1 MALFLL
7 FLLLVLPLILPCR
20 QVRAWRRCFVRLVV
34 AVAVLVV
41 LVAKVDFA
49 HAEDGATT
57 AGKDAASI
65 LFRQH
70 CQRCHGADG
79 TGRQGGLPV
88 FTSRA
93 WQERRTDVQLVV
105 SILEGKGTGMPGFR
119 GRLNET
125 QARSLVAHIR
135 AFAPARS
142 RTAATDSS
150 APAESADDFA
160 TQFRQLQKEFD
171 GLQRQLKEVESAS
184 RHPSRSSVPAVEGSG
199 DAKGVAK
206 LVRTGGPLYRRHC
219 QRCHGADG
227 KGDQEQISSDDC
239 PDFSSRAWQE
249 QRSDARLRA
258 SILKGTE
265 GGMPAFRRLSEAQ
278 ARALVAYIRRF
289 ALRRETTPASPPATP
304 AAPTPYQQKKA
315 ASAARYWPGDSG
327 PGCSLPDRCHQP
339 PRREQLLPVPE
350 PIPSRSVPKTD
361 SAL

>member
-1 MALFLL
+1 
-7 FLLLVLPLILPCR
+7 
-20 QVRAWRRCFVRLVV
+20 
-34 AVAVLVV
+34 V
-41 LVAKVDFA
+41 LVAKVDFS
-49 HAEDGATT
+49 HAGDGATT
-57 AGKDAASI
+57 AGKDTASI

-88 FTSRA
+88 FTSRT

-142 RTAATDSS
+142 RTVATDSS
-150 APAESADDFA
+150 APAASADDFA

-171 GLQRQLKEVESAS
+171 RLQRQLKELESAS

-227 KGDQEQISSDDC
+227 KGDQEQINSDNC
-239 PDFSSRAWQE
+239 PDFSSLAWQE

-265 GGMPAFRRLSEAQ
+265 GGMPAFRRLSEAET
-278 ARALVAYIRRF
+278 RALVAYIRSF
-289 ALRRETTPASPPATP
+289 AQQPQTTPACPPATP
-304 AAPTPYQQKKA
+304 DTQSSEGPASPRGLAPRLRL
-315 ASAARYWPGDSG
+315 ASRYIVLRVSFARFFLNGGFY
-327 PGCSLPDRCHQP
+327 CS
-339 PRREQLLPVPE
+339 V
-350 PIPSRSVPKTD
+350 SVP
-361 SAL
+361 